1 MAKPWLL
8 SSASPGCRPSHTF
21 THSIDPLI
29 PLEQT
34 LRHYKANPLA
44 TYRARQAAGWTT
56 NSAGWISPC
65 GMSEDKWAAEGYPF
79 PEEPGFAEW
88 FSAFWHHEALDND
101 MPPPTLADAYPNRPG
116 TSR

>member
-1 MAKPWLL
+1 
-8 SSASPGCRPSHTF
+8 
-21 THSIDPLI
+21 LI

-65 GMSEDKWAAEGYPF
+65 GMSEDEWAAEGCPF

-116 TSR
+116 NSR